1 MSRLPRT
8 RTRARSRN
16 LHTAE
21 ETALHP
27 DLLARVRAASPFPP
41 SSSSARRRL
50 EEETLAGLAALRA
63 KGQRPPA
70 TVWQRANPRRPH
82 GQ

>member
-8 RTRARSRN
+8 RTSARSRDGR
-16 LHTAE
+16 TQE

-41 SSSSARRRL
+41 ASSSARRRL
-50 EEETLAGLAALRA
+50 EEETRAGLLVLKA
-63 KGQRPPA
+63 KKLRPPA

-82 GQ
+82 AQ

>member
-8 RTRARSRN
+8 RTSARSRD
-16 LHTAE
+16 LHAP

-41 SSSSARRRL
+41 VSSSARRRL
-50 EEETLAGLAALRA
+50 EEETRAGLLVLRA
-63 KGQRPPA
+63 KKQRPPA

-82 GQ
+82 AQ